1 MQIVD
6 YDSVD
11 GGLLLSDGDELTYC
25 DLTAGRDLE
34 YTLEDRHCAGT
45 IHDESHIAC
54 EHPAAPYC
62 GDHSHIWVC
71 ARCTGTCLKDEMD
84 CFDDHAIYLAAFAPD
99 QFKVGVTKHWR
110 LETRLREQG
119 ADRAAHI
126 RTVDDG
132 RIAREL
138 EAEIA
143 TEITDRVRVPTKLAG
158 LGHSVDRE
166 AWQALL
172 AEFEPIETYAFD
184 YGLGLETQP
193 VAETMAT
200 GTVRGTKGRI
210 LVLDRSGSTYAV
222 DMRDLVGY
230 EISER
235 RQSRELQSSLG
246 SF

>member
-1 MQIVD
+1 VQIVD

-45 IHDESHIAC
+45 IHDESHIDC

-126 RTVDDG
+126 RPSTT
-132 RIAREL
+132 A
-138 EAEIA
+138 
-143 TEITDRVRVPTKLAG
+143 
-158 LGHSVDRE
+158 
-166 AWQALL
+166 ALL
-172 AEFEPIETYAFD
+172 VNSKPRSPQRSQTASACPQNSPDWA
-184 YGLGLETQP
+184 TQSTARP
-193 VAETMAT
+193 
-200 GTVRGTKGRI
+200 GR
-210 LVLDRSGSTYAV
+210 RSSRSSSQSKPTHSTT
-222 DMRDLVGY
+222 DLA
-230 EISER
+230 SKPNR
-235 RQSRELQSSLG
+235 
-246 SF
+246 